1 MFGETV
7 YESTDKEKQAT
18 EKHGELPTIPPRDG
32 GGNQRRQQRRQV
44 QRRGEHR
51 ECLAVVLAVLVRR
64 FVQVLFPVHRREKLE
79 QKRIHGRD
87 PT

>member
-1 MFGETV
+1 LGETV
-7 YESTDKEKQAT
+7 YESTDKEKQAS
-18 EKHGELPTIPPRDG
+18 EKHGEFPAEPPRDG

-44 QRRGEHR
+44 QRRGEHG
-51 ECLAVVLAVLVRR
+51 ECLAVVLTVLVLRVVR
-64 FVQVLFPVHRREKLE
+64 VLLPVHRREKLE